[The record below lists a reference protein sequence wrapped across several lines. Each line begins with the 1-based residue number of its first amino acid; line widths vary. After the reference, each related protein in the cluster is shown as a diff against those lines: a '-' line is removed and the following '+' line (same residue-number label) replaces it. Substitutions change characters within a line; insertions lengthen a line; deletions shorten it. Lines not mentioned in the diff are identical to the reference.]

1 MEGSTSTPGCAG
13 VRPPLGTLP
22 VLVYDHGVN
31 PNNRRQTAFAIGD
44 QSLRH
49 TIVVPELANNYYHV
63 TPQGWVLLVAPG
75 GPSPRATRLWDP
87 RSDESVS
94 LPAMEHELL
103 PEVWECY
110 LSDAPTAASSCVV
123 LMLDIKKPSF
133 LYCRV
138 GDSRWST
145 HDYDIG
151 DARRPPPEP
160 PTKMVVQQ
168 TAAVDGKFYFQVCG
182 KKLGF
187 IDFSS
192 ATPEFTFMDY
202 PLVEF
207 PEGSNCANNQ
217 LVASHGELYNV
228 YIYLKEFTPEILTV
242 CIYRIDDPSGQ
253 PTLSKVDDLGDRVFL
268 LSDANTQLLCSASKY
283 GVKGNRVYFNH
294 NVMGDMDGGLLC
306 IYDLDDQSLKTVKPC
321 PEMTELLCSPFWM
334 MPTDQDSTREAI
346 KYG

>member
-1 MEGSTSTPGCAG
+1 MEGSTSATACAG
-13 VRPPLGTLP
+13 GRPPLGTLP

-31 PNNRRQTAFAIGD
+31 PNNRQTAFAIGD
-44 QSLRH
+44 QSLH
-49 TIVVPELANNYYHV
+49 TSVVPELANSYYHV

-75 GPSPRATRLWDP
+75 DPSPRATRLWDP

-103 PEVWECY
+103 PKVWECY
-110 LSDAPTAASSCVV
+110 LSDAPTEASSCVV
-123 LMLDIKKPSF
+123 LVLDIKKPSF
-133 LYCRV
+133 LYSRV

-151 DARRPPPEP
+151 DARQPPPEP

-192 ATPEFTFMDY
+192 ATPEFTSMDY

-207 PEGSNCANNQ
+207 PEGSNCVNNQ

-242 CIYRIDDPSGQ
+242 CVYRIDDPSGQ

-306 IYDLDDQSLKTVKPC
+306 IYDLDDQSLKTMKPC
-321 PEMTELLCSPFWM
+321 PEMTELMCNPFWM
-334 MPTDQDSTREAI
+334 MPTDQRQSSNS
-346 KYG
+346 

>member
-1 MEGSTSTPGCAG
+1 MNNRPAAPRRRRHGGLAPARPPAPA
-13 VRPPLGTLP
+13 VVPPLGTLP
-22 VLVYDHGVN
+22 VLVYDHGGEPQQPADGVRH
-31 PNNRRQTAFAIGD
+31 RR
-44 QSLRH
+44 
-49 TIVVPELANNYYHV
+49 PEPPHERPTTHV

-75 GPSPRATRLWDP
+75 DPSPRATRLWDP

-103 PEVWECY
+103 PKVWECY
-110 LSDAPTAASSCVV
+110 LSDAPTEASSCVV
-123 LMLDIKKPSF
+123 LVLDIKKPSF
-133 LYCRV
+133 LYSRV

-151 DARRPPPEP
+151 DARQPPPEP

-192 ATPEFTFMDY
+192 ATPEFTSMDY

-207 PEGSNCANNQ
+207 PEGSNCVNNQ
-217 LVASHGELYNV
+217 LVASHGELYN
-228 YIYLKEFTPEILTV
+228 ILTV
-242 CIYRIDDPSGQ
+242 CVYRIDDPSGQ

-306 IYDLDDQSLKTVKPC
+306 IYDLDDQSLKTMKPC
-321 PEMTELLCSPFWM
+321 PEMT
-334 MPTDQDSTREAI
+334 DA
-346 KYG
+346 YV